1 MCACIGN
8 ASCSNTFSLHCT
20 PCLGHRA
27 SQGLMSFSIVAT
39 VIVTT
44 MSGLLLSPYPYTASC
59 PTVSPVSRLVRLGL
73 SACSASV
80 FPCSS
85 SSRARSSCSCRR
97 RANSPSEKSLSGQ
110 PLACIVRVG
119 RVGSSR
125 PYLSSPRPL
134 TSGSP
139 ALSST
144 CQRIFC

>member
-85 SSRARSSCSCRR
+85 SLRARSSCSCRQK
-97 RANSPSEKSLSGQ
+97 ASSLSGMS
-110 PLACIVRVG
+110 PSGHHPVCIVRVG
-119 RVGSSR
+119 PIGSSR
-125 PYLSSPRPL
+125 LDLSSARPS
-134 TSGSP
+134 TTGSP
-139 ALSST
+139 VLSST
-144 CQRIFC
+144 GQRRFC